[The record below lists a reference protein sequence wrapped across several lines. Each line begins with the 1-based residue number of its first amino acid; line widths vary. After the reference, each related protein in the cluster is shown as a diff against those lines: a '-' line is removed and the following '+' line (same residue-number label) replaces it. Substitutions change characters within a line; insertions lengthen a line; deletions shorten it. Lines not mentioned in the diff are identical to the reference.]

1 MATVKFSDDSLSY
14 CITMYYIQTDGIDEI
29 LYEYKILQRNHFL
42 FTNALL
48 VHLYVSLEACKLQN
62 ILPIFFLQVT

>member
-1 MATVKFSDDSLSY
+1 MDLTKQLL
-14 CITMYYIQTDGIDEI
+14 DGIDEI

-62 ILPIFFLQVT
+62 IMPIFFLQVT

>member
-1 MATVKFSDDSLSY
+1 MDLTKQLFDTL
-14 CITMYYIQTDGIDEI
+14 DGIDEI

-48 VHLYVSLEACKLQN
+48 VHLCVSLEACKLQN
-62 ILPIFFLQVT
+62 IMPIFFLQVT